1 MPRALVCGKDRAYIK
16 NAFVSLFI
24 VVSVLICF
32 SCSVFAEE
40 VTEGTGKALGG
51 DMFNAVVLLSHSF
64 GSSIEPISI
73 LFVEALVSLGGK
85 AFPDTF
91 GQYTQSLG
99 FMNSTSV
106 SILVIILFVLL
117 KMPKSWMPTRVFGIA
132 IGDIENHVMAA
143 FNFVLPFIIIF
154 GDPDKYLSSEA
165 SSGASGMTVFAT
177 AVLCTAIGLWM
188 TISFWVMRTVT
199 YALEILATAL
209 SPIPFL
215 SLIVEVSKTVTCVL
229 IVLLS
234 IFAPHVLIA
243 IYILVFA
250 VCIIVFAKA
259 YAVSRYFR
267 KIYVTGFFSGK
278 AKRAR
283 TAVSLKKKYS
293 ENGEAEIVC
302 FAGMNIDHNVRKY
315 SKCKLVIRA
324 KDAYLSNRKLKSLD
338 GGNKGE
344 MRLSYSPETPY
355 KIRKGVRFIEIYLE
369 DPDTVKTARA
379 RKMLGRLVPPKRKF
393 SLVISNEYSEFY
405 NDLVRITEF
414 KPTYDD
420 NKKTSTAFI

>member
-1 MPRALVCGKDRAYIK
+1 MPRALVGGKDRAYIK

-143 FNFVLPFIIIF
+143 FNFVLPFIIISKF
-154 GDPDKYLSSEA
+154 TLRNSDALLQSIIRSINISKYSITGEISVSILSSRIIE
-165 SSGASGMTVFAT
+165 
-177 AVLCTAIGLWM
+177 VL
-188 TISFWVMRTVT
+188 S
-199 YALEILATAL
+199 
-209 SPIPFL
+209 
-215 SLIVEVSKTVTCVL
+215 
-229 IVLLS
+229 
-234 IFAPHVLIA
+234 
-243 IYILVFA
+243 
-250 VCIIVFAKA
+250 
-259 YAVSRYFR
+259 
-267 KIYVTGFFSGK
+267 
-278 AKRAR
+278 
-283 TAVSLKKKYS
+283 SLK
-293 ENGEAEIVC
+293 
-302 FAGMNIDHNVRKY
+302 R
-315 SKCKLVIRA
+315 IR
-324 KDAYLSNRKLKSLD
+324 DS
-338 GGNKGE
+338 
-344 MRLSYSPETPY
+344 
-355 KIRKGVRFIEIYLE
+355 
-369 DPDTVKTARA
+369 
-379 RKMLGRLVPPKRKF
+379 
-393 SLVISNEYSEFY
+393 
-405 NDLVRITEF
+405 
-414 KPTYDD
+414 
-420 NKKTSTAFI
+420 STA